1 MERHTLAVLTNDH
14 PGVLQRI
21 AGLFARRGYN
31 IESITVGASEREA
44 YSRMTIVAAGDD
56 RIRDQI
62 VLQLAKL
69 IDVIEVTLLD
79 AKPIVSRELML
90 VKLKAGVGER
100 ASILALADSFR
111 CTVVDVSPSTM
122 IVQVVGDYAKNNA
135 LLQLLRP
142 FGIMQLTRTGETAMN
157 PLAE

>member
-1 MERHTLAVLTNDH
+1 MKRHTLSVLTNDH

-31 IESITVGASEREA
+31 IESITVGSSERETF
-44 YSRMTIVAAGDD
+44 SRMTIVAAGDD

-69 IDVIEVTLLD
+69 IDVIDVTLLD
-79 AKPIVSRELML
+79 AKPMVSRELML
-90 VKLKAGVGER
+90 VKLQAGPGER
-100 ASILALADSFR
+100 ADIMAIAESFR
-111 CTVVDVSPSTM
+111 CAVVDVSPGTL
-122 IVQVVGDYAKNNA
+122 IVQVVGDFAKNNA

-142 FGIMQLTRTGETAMN
+142 FRVVELTRTGETAMSRSS
-157 PLAE
+157 